1 MWPGTAATAMDRDA
15 SPASAPR
22 IDPFRTTPVPPEL
35 VPRRAALLFVCH
47 LADAAFVAMFRRL
60 EKAFRPFGDAYF
72 LYDTNDEP
80 LPSTLQD
87 IPVHGFSLRTLQSL
101 SYAWLHD
108 GLMPGHLHFPVLEFF
123 RAHGAYD
130 HYWVIEYDVRFTGP
144 WRVLFRW
151 AQGVDGDLLAT
162 HIATHPEQPQWD
174 WWSTLA
180 HPRATVAD
188 DNRTRFFGPLY
199 RLSRQAM
206 AHLDEALGSGWQG
219 HQEVVIPT
227 LLREAGMSLVDMT
240 RESRFPAPTWRNWY
254 TRDRD
259 DPHGGLKDSSMQFA
273 RLLRY
278 PGPRPLTLYHP
289 VKKALG
295 HPLDPLRMVASWLHG
310 GYWRGDRR

>member
-1 MWPGTAATAMDRDA
+1 MARDA

-22 IDPFRTTPVPPEL
+22 IDPFRTLTVQPAP

-47 LADAAFVAMFRRL
+47 LAEAGFVARFRRL
-60 EKAFRPFGDAYF
+60 ETAFRPFGDAYF

-87 IPVHGFSLRTLQSL
+87 IPVHGFSLRTLRSL

-108 GLMPGHLHFPVLEFF
+108 RLMPGHLHFPVLEFF
-123 RAHGAYD
+123 RARDAYD

-144 WRVLFRW
+144 WRVFFRW

-162 HIATHPEQPQWD
+162 HIATHPEQPRWY
-174 WWSTLA
+174 WWSTLT

-199 RLSRQAM
+199 RLSRRAL
-206 AHLDEALGSGWQG
+206 AHLDAALGSGWLG

-240 RESRFPAPTWRNWY
+240 RDSSFPAPTWRNWY

-273 RLLRY
+273 RVLRY

-289 VKKALG
+289 VKRALG

-310 GYWRGDRR
+310 SRWRGDRR